1 MFYRKN
7 PFSQPFFWLVV
18 LCAAMVLG
26 SCTYPGSPSVT
37 PTTTSTNTA
46 TPSPIPTD
54 TPTPT
59 ATQTSTNTP
68 APTATTTAAPTTT
81 NTPTISPTPT
91 AEVPSAIVNVGQ
103 AFCRYGPGTAYLY
116 SHGLYEGDH
125 VTIDGRNYNGTW
137 LWVQPHNLARH
148 CWSAASRFRM
158 MQAAHNLPAVCCTL

>member
-1 MFYRKN
+1 MFYRKT

-18 LCAAMVLG
+18 LCAAMVLGPNQLILCCLYKNLLASTLFNSALCGLG

-68 APTATTTAAPTTT
+68 
-81 NTPTISPTPT
+81 TPT
-91 AEVPSAIVNVGQ
+91 AEAPSAIV
-103 AFCRYGPGTAYLY
+103 TAYLY